1 MNSVTEDDRLIDWQT
16 DLRCSFVSSR
26 IARCH
31 AVGTAAVGSPCR
43 PRPGSAA
50 RQSTSRPS
58 CTQLRTHRH
67 QRCSVLAAKVVSK
80 PKWWASAWQSMTDLA
95 GIIIT
100 RSFCFFRERPMFSVC
115 PWRLWAAM
123 RMKTNANW
131 CVSVTVFNE
140 SETLGLRRQSRLT
153 TPSSPL
159 IDCLHDVGA
168 VSTQR
173 NAHNV
178 RSPRKQETT

>member
-115 PWRLWAAM
+115 PWRLWEPCG
-123 RMKTNANW
+123 W
-131 CVSVTVFNE
+131 
-140 SETLGLRRQSRLT
+140 RQM
-153 TPSSPL
+153 L
-159 IDCLHDVGA
+159 IDVWVSLCLTKARHLDWEDNRVW
-168 VSTQR
+168 QLLP
-173 NAHNV
+173 V
-178 RSPRKQETT
+178 R